1 MFTIKCTHSTFYLST
16 YWCKIKLLFRSAIYR
31 MANNPP
37 SSEKKII
44 RKNYA
49 KFCDILKHEDGLL
62 LHLVEKGIISWD
74 DLDEINTA
82 EKEPTLL
89 KHISGPLEIN
99 HTQGFYGLL
108 EIMIN
113 HGKVDTQE
121 FARKIKYECLSNRGN
136 VKYIICT
143 YVSIAANILI
153 NYITIDVYQAFTNMH
168 NCLESILLFK
178 VFSIE
183 PPILLLYK
191 MVVKYIRAVQTYIS

>member
-1 MFTIKCTHSTFYLST
+1 
-16 YWCKIKLLFRSAIYR
+16 

-37 SSEKKII
+37 SSEKEIF

-49 KFCDILKHEDGLL
+49 KFCDVLKHEDGLL
-62 LHLVEKGIISWD
+62 PHLVEKDIISWD
-74 DLDEINTA
+74 DLDEIKSKSAA
-82 EKEPTLL
+82 EKGPTLL
-89 KHISGPLEIN
+89 KHISSPLKID

-121 FARKIKYECLSNRGN
+121 FARKIKYDCLSNRGN

-153 NYITIDVYQAFTNMH
+153 NYITIGVYQAFTNMH
-168 NCLESILLFK
+168 NCLEF
-178 VFSIE
+178 
-183 PPILLLYK
+183 ILLLK
-191 MVVKYIRAVQTYIS
+191 